1 MIVKNAEG
9 KAEQINNLERLL
21 GMAPSDLKPR
31 IEQELRRVRAG
42 IKGEQEAAYLID
54 FDLRDSKNTCVIHDL
69 RLEIKGRVAQI
80 DHLLIHRSM
89 KVYVIETKHFH
100 AGIKVTETGEF
111 MQWNSYK
118 KTYEGIPSP
127 FAQNERHIAVL
138 KDVFSTLIELPSRLG
153 VKLEPEFHSIVAV
166 ASSARIERPNNF
178 DTSNLVKA
186 DQLIQRLDDN
196 LKSAS
201 LFSAVAKLVSEDTLL
216 GIAQQL
222 LFFHRPIRFDY
233 AAKFGLESPLNNN
246 GASKTGPVT
255 DPSQTDTTSTKEK
268 NEDSSDELLLSC
280 RKCNSTNIS
289 IQYGKY
295 GYYFKCA
302 ECEGNTPINI
312 GCGHEGHKERLR
324 KDGARF
330 FRECAECRTSRL
342 YFENNT

>member
-1 MIVKNAEG
+1 MIVKKAEG
-9 KAEQINNLERLL
+9 KAEQINELERLL
-21 GMAPSDLKPR
+21 AMAPIDLKSR
-31 IEQELRRVRAG
+31 IEQELRSVRAG

-100 AGIKVTETGEF
+100 AGIKITDTGEF
-111 MQWNSYK
+111 MQWIPYK

-166 ASSARIERPNNF
+166 APSARIERPKNF

-186 DQLIQRLDDN
+186 DQLIQRLDED

-222 LFFHRPIRFDY
+222 LLFHRPIRIDY
-233 AAKFGLESPLNNN
+233 AAKFGLAGPSTNA
-246 GASKTGPVT
+246 GISKAGSVKLPTH
-255 DPSQTDTTSTKEK
+255 KELTPPK
-268 NEDSSDELLLSC
+268 ERNEDSSHEQLSC
-280 RKCNSTNIS
+280 RKCSSTNIS

-312 GCGHEGHKERLR
+312 GCGHDGHKERLR
-324 KDGARF
+324 KDGNRF
-330 FRECAECRTSRL
+330 FRECAACRTSRL
-342 YFENNT
+342 YFENKT

>member
-1 MIVKNAEG
+1 MIIK
-9 KAEQINNLERLL
+9 KTDDKTPLIHDLERLL
-21 GMAPSDLKPR
+21 GLAPSIVRPR
-31 IEQELRRVRAG
+31 IEQELRAIRAG

-69 RLEIKGRVAQI
+69 RIEIKGRVAQI

-89 KVYVIETKHFH
+89 KVYVVETKHFH

-138 KDVFSTLIELPSRLG
+138 KDVFSTLIDLPTRLG

-166 ASSARIERPNNF
+166 APSARIERPKNF

-186 DQLIQRLDDN
+186 DQLIQKLDDQ

-201 LFSAVAKLVSEDTLL
+201 LLSAVAKLVSEDTLI
-216 GIAQQL
+216 GIAKQL
-222 LFFHRPIRFDY
+222 IRFHRPAHFNY
-233 AAKFGLESPLNNN
+233 AAKFALDGIPANEAANKPASSKATSPSESAQPIKK
-246 GASKTGPVT
+246 S
-255 DPSQTDTTSTKEK
+255 DY
-268 NEDSSDELLLSC
+268 SSNQLLVC
-280 RKCNSTNIS
+280 RKCNSSNIT

-302 ECEGNTPINI
+302 KCESNTPINI

-324 KDGARF
+324 KDGAKF
-330 FRECAECRTSRL
+330 FRECVDCGTSKL
-342 YFENNT
+342 YFENSIN